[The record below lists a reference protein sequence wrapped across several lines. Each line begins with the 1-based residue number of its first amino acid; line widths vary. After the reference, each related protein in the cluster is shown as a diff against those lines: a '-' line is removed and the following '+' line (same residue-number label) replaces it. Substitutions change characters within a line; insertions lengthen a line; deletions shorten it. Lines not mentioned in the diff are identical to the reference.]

1 MNDNILTVLGIVAGI
16 ITVMVIIALIV
27 PKGYSVQR
35 SIVINKPLRQVFKY
49 VKLLRNQEHYSK
61 WVMLDPD
68 KRMTYTGTDG
78 TEGFTNAW
86 DSDMKQAG
94 KGEQTI
100 TKVVEGE
107 RIETRVVFIKPFAGV
122 ADIYMT
128 TSQVNEDNTTVTWGF
143 ASKMPFPMNA
153 MILFINMEKM
163 LGADMEISL
172 NNLKRILKEKNI

>member
-1 MNDNILTVLGIVAGI
+1 MSILLTILSI
-16 ITVMVIIALIV
+16 IAAIIALVLIV
-27 PKGYSVQR
+27 ALVAPKGYSLQR
-35 SIVINKPLRQVFKY
+35 SIVINKPLGQVFEY
-49 VKLLRNQEHYSK
+49 VKLLRNQENYSK
-61 WVMLDPD
+61 WVMLDPH

-78 TEGFTNAW
+78 TEGFTNTW
-86 DSDMKQAG
+86 DSDMKKAG

-122 ADIYMT
+122 ADIYLT
-128 TSQVNEDNTTVTWGF
+128 TSPVNEYNTTVTWGF

-153 MILFINMEKM
+153 MLLFMNMEKM

-172 NNLKRILKEKNI
+172 NTLKRIMEEKNN